1 MIANHEERYAAVVA
15 EMIAAGLVDRSELP
29 TLEALTQTIKDTME
43 DEALSFPDFESF
55 FAWWDVVT
63 AYDQMD
69 EESSAERHK
78 PASKRLSIC
87 WFRRGTLS
95 RPGREPSLQSA
106 HQAPVAQL
114 IEIRLLSRC

>member
-1 MIANHEERYAAVVA
+1 MNANHEERYAAVVA

-78 PASKRLSIC
+78 PAL
-87 WFRRGTLS
+87 
-95 RPGREPSLQSA
+95 E
-106 HQAPVAQL
+106 VAFD
-114 IEIRLLSRC
+114 LLVSQGYFEST